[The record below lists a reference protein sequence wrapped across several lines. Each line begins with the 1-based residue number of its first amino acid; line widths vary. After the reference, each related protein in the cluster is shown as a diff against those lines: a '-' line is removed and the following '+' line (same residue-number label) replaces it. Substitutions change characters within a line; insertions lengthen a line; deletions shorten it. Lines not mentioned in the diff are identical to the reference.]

1 MLVQTCAYVPYTD
14 PHNFAPDRLGVNFP
28 ILSGPRC
35 YPESEPTVE
44 HPIIC
49 ADVQCPTLEL

>member
-1 MLVQTCAYVPYTD
+1 MLVQTCAYVPYID
-14 PHNFAPDRLGVNFP
+14 PHSFAPDRLSVDFP
-28 ILSGPRC
+28 ILSG
-35 YPESEPTVE
+35 PESEPTVE